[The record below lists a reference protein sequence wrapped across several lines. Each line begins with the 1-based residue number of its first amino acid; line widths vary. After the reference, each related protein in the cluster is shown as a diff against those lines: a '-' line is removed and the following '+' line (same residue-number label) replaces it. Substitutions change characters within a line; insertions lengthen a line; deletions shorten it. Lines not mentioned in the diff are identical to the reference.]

1 MLVTQITFEKG
12 GKFTMKKLTTLFFAT
27 AMALSVAF
35 IGGSLSSAPT
45 SAGNPTVASAQVT
58 VRRKRRVGAT
68 RRIYRGGKWVGTQVW
83 TGTKWVSRKTWQG
96 MRYTGKKTYRG
107 GRKVVSR
114 TKKVVY

>member
-1 MLVTQITFEKG
+1 
-12 GKFTMKKLTTLFFAT
+12 MKKLTTLVFAF
-27 AMALSVAF
+27 AMTLSTAF
-35 IGGSLSSAPT
+35 IGGNLSSTST

-58 VRRKRRVGAT
+58 VRRKRKPGFT
-68 RRIYRGGKWVGTQVW
+68 RRVYRGGKWVGTQVW

-96 MRYTGKKTYRG
+96 MKWTGKKTYKT

>member
-1 MLVTQITFEKG
+1 MR
-12 GKFTMKKLTTLFFAT
+12 KLTSFFFAVL
-27 AMALSVAF
+27 MALSVAF
-35 IGGSLSSAPT
+35 VGGALTSSTT

-58 VRRKRRVGAT
+58 VRRKRKPGAV

-83 TGTKWVSRKTWQG
+83 TGTKWVSKKTWQG
-96 MRYTGKKTYRG
+96 MKWTGKKTYKG

>member
-1 MLVTQITFEKG
+1 MKTITA
-12 GKFTMKKLTTLFFAT
+12 LFFAF
-27 AMALSVAF
+27 AMALGVAF
-35 IGGSLSSAPT
+35 VGGDLSSASN

-58 VRRKRRVGAT
+58 VRKKRKPGAI

-96 MRYTGKKTYRG
+96 MKWTYKG

-114 TKKVVY
+114 TKKIVY